1 MTTYER
7 TEKTFTISDRPQLAV
22 ANIRGSVQVRTCTG
36 NTIQVAAVK
45 RTGEGGHP
53 ERTTIDI
60 FQDEGRVVA
69 RTQHQKQTLGLKR
82 WSGDEICPVDYDV
95 AVPVDCDVDISQV
108 NGAIHVNGI
117 SGQITVKAVEG
128 DVDVSNITGQAN
140 ISAVSAA
147 VGGSYWNGRAKVN
160 TVSGSVQIDNA
171 QLKQVKAN
179 TVSGA
184 LFLDTTV
191 DQDGRYDFHS
201 VSGDVTLHLPTEQGV
216 ESRGRTI
223 SGKLLCRLPHELT
236 QRVRGGWRAS
246 VNGGGPPVRFHS
258 VSGDLVLESKVP

>member
-1 MTTYER
+1 MTADEHF
-7 TEKTFTISDRPQLAV
+7 EKTFTVSDRPQLSV
-22 ANIRGSVQVRTCTG
+22 ANIRGSIKVRTSAG
-36 NTIQVAAVK
+36 DTIQVTAVK
-45 RTGEGGHP
+45 HSGEGGDP
-53 ERTTIDI
+53 AQTIIDI
-60 FQDEGRVVA
+60 FQDKGRVVA
-69 RTQHQKQTLGLKR
+69 RTQHRKQTLGLKR
-82 WSGDEICPVDYDV
+82 WPGDEICPVDYV
-95 AVPVDCDVDISQV
+95 IAVPIDCDVDISQV
-108 NGAIHVNGI
+108 NGVIHVNGI
-117 SGQITVKAVEG
+117 SGQTSVKAVEG
-128 DVDVSNITGQAN
+128 DVKVSNITGQAN

-160 TVSGSVQIDNA
+160 TISGSVQIANA

-201 VSGDVTLHLPTEQGV
+201 VSGDVTLHLPSEQGV
-216 ESRGRTI
+216 ESRGTTI
-223 SGKLLCRLPHELT
+223 SGRLLCRLPHELT

-258 VSGDLVLESKVP
+258 VSGDLVLESKVT